1 MIEWCWNLYN
11 LPGQELWA
19 KRPPSM
25 PLRGKAANQIIASVW
40 SPVRKHPRRRW
51 NNFDLDQRDPKARVC
66 YRDISWQLM
75 KKTWNNPSPI
85 GKIMIPFC
93 GHLTGNRLQR
103 QWESI
108 GRLRS
113 CWRIQQILKYDEVN
127 WDCRITDASAETN
140 KRTKRIKIKIQQ

>member
-1 MIEWCWNLYN
+1 MIEWCWMLYN